1 VPNLEL
7 FSGLEPLATGI
18 LPSQTI
24 RSYIF
29 GDNRRIVSPVPIEES
44 QIQPASVDLRL
55 GREAFQVRASFLPG
69 HATIQ
74 KKLDDLL
81 IRKISLDD
89 SAVFEPRAVF
99 IVPLIESLRLPSDV
113 SGKANPKSTT
123 GRLDIFTRLIT
134 ATATEFESVPK
145 GYSGPLY
152 LEVVSRTFP
161 IRVRTGMKLNQL
173 RFIRGNPPTSDGR
186 LVKLAEK
193 VTLAYDEYDSPLDP
207 RIERGLSVSV
217 DLQGDG
223 SSIVGYKAK
232 RPIPP
237 LSSNTIIDLG
247 RVNWYDVKE
256 FWEVVPA
263 SNTKSHTLEPG
274 DFYILASRERVS
286 VPSTYAAEMVPFDP
300 SFGEFR
306 VHYAGFFDPGF
317 GFGIEGEISGTK
329 AVLEVRAHELPILL
343 EDGQLVGKLI
353 YHKMAQTPDKVY
365 GRSIGSSYQQQ
376 GLALSKQFKRGTSSD
391 SSTRSSSISSED
403 PILAPPQLVQP

>member
-1 VPNLEL
+1 VSNLEL

-24 RSYIF
+24 RSYVF
-29 GDNRRIVSPVPIEES
+29 GDTRRIISPVPIDDN
-44 QIQPASVDLRL
+44 QIQPASIDLRL
-55 GREAFQVRASFLPG
+55 GHEAFQVSASFLPG
-69 HATIQ
+69 RATIGR
-74 KKLDDLL
+74 KINDLL
-81 IRKISLDD
+81 IRRISLDG
-89 SAVFEPRAVF
+89 SAVFEPRSVF

-134 ATATEFESVPK
+134 ETATEFESVPK

-161 IRVRTGMKLNQL
+161 VRVRSGMKLNQL

-186 LVKLAEK
+186 LARLAEK
-193 VTLAYDEYDSPLDP
+193 VNLAYDDDASPIDP

-217 DLQGDG
+217 DLEGNG
-223 SSIVGYKAK
+223 SSIIAYKAK
-232 RPIPP
+232 RAIHPVD
-237 LSSNTIIDLG
+237 LDSAIDLDK
-247 RVNWYDVKE
+247 VDWYNVGE
-256 FWEVVPA
+256 FWDIVPV
-263 SNTKSHTLEPG
+263 SPTKDHTLQPG
-274 DFYILASRERVS
+274 DFYILASRERIR
-286 VPSTYAAEMVPFDP
+286 VPPAYAAEMVPFDP

-317 GFGIEGEISGTK
+317 GFGIEGEIPGTK

-353 YHKMAQTPDKVY
+353 YHKMAQVPQKVY
-365 GRSIGSSYQQQ
+365 GRAIGSSYQQQ
-376 GLALSKQFKRGTSSD
+376 GLALSKQFKRGVSAGPVASPKD
-391 SSTRSSSISSED
+391 A
-403 PILAPPQLVQP
+403 ILAPPQLVQS

>member
-1 VPNLEL
+1 MSNLEL

-24 RSYIF
+24 RSYVF
-29 GDNRRIVSPVPIEES
+29 GDTRRIISPVPIDDN
-44 QIQPASVDLRL
+44 QIQPASIDLRL
-55 GREAFQVRASFLPG
+55 GHEAFQVSASFLPG
-69 HATIQ
+69 RATIGR
-74 KKLDDLL
+74 KINDLL
-81 IRKISLDD
+81 IRRISLDG
-89 SAVFEPRAVF
+89 SAVFEPRSVF

-134 ATATEFESVPK
+134 ETATEFESVPK

-161 IRVRTGMKLNQL
+161 VRVRSGMKLNQL

-186 LVKLAEK
+186 LARLAEK
-193 VTLAYDEYDSPLDP
+193 VNLAYDDDASPIDP

-217 DLQGDG
+217 DLEGNG
-223 SSIVGYKAK
+223 SSIIAYKAK
-232 RPIPP
+232 RAIHPVD
-237 LSSNTIIDLG
+237 LDSAIDLDK
-247 RVNWYDVKE
+247 VDWYNVEE
-256 FWEVVPA
+256 FWDIVPV
-263 SNTKSHTLEPG
+263 SPTKDHTLLPG
-274 DFYILASRERVS
+274 DFYILASRERVR
-286 VPSTYAAEMVPFDP
+286 VPPAYAAEMVPFDP

-317 GFGIEGEISGTK
+317 GFGIEGEIPGTK

-353 YHKMAQTPDKVY
+353 YHKMAQVPQKVY
-365 GRSIGSSYQQQ
+365 GRAIGSSYQQQ
-376 GLALSKQFKRGTSSD
+376 GLALSKQFKRGVSAGPVASPKD
-391 SSTRSSSISSED
+391 A
-403 PILAPPQLVQP
+403 ILAPPQLVQS

>member
-1 VPNLEL
+1 VSNLEL

-24 RSYIF
+24 RSYVF
-29 GDNRRIVSPVPIEES
+29 GDTRRIISPVPIDDD
-44 QIQPASVDLRL
+44 QIQPASIDLRL
-55 GREAFQVRASFLPG
+55 GHEAFQVSASFLPG
-69 HATIQ
+69 HATIGR
-74 KKLDDLL
+74 KINDLL
-81 IRKISLDD
+81 IRRISLDG
-89 SAVFEPRAVF
+89 SAVFEPRSVF

-134 ATATEFESVPK
+134 ETATEFESVPK

-161 IRVRTGMKLNQL
+161 VRVRSGMKLNQL

-186 LVKLAEK
+186 LARLAEK
-193 VTLAYDEYDSPLDP
+193 VNLAYDDDASPIDP

-217 DLQGDG
+217 DLEGNG
-223 SSIVGYKAK
+223 SSIIAYKAK
-232 RPIPP
+232 RAIHPVD
-237 LSSNTIIDLG
+237 LAIDLDK
-247 RVNWYDVKE
+247 VDWYNVGE
-256 FWEVVPA
+256 FWDIVPV
-263 SNTKSHTLEPG
+263 SPTKDHTLQPG
-274 DFYILASRERVS
+274 DFYILASRERIR
-286 VPSTYAAEMVPFDP
+286 VPPAYAAEMVPFDP

-376 GLALSKQFKRGTSSD
+376 GLALSKQFKRGVSAGPVASPKD
-391 SSTRSSSISSED
+391 A
-403 PILAPPQLVQP
+403 ILAPPQLVQS

>member
-1 VPNLEL
+1 MSNLEL

-24 RSYIF
+24 RSYVF
-29 GDNRRIVSPVPIEES
+29 GDTRRIISPVPIDDN
-44 QIQPASVDLRL
+44 QIQPASIDLRL
-55 GREAFQVRASFLPG
+55 GHEAFQVSASFLPG
-69 HATIQ
+69 RATIGR
-74 KKLDDLL
+74 KINDLL
-81 IRKISLDD
+81 IRRISLDG
-89 SAVFEPRAVF
+89 SAVFEPRSVF

-134 ATATEFESVPK
+134 ETATEFESVPK

-161 IRVRTGMKLNQL
+161 VRVRSGMKLNQL

-186 LVKLAEK
+186 LARLAEK
-193 VTLAYDEYDSPLDP
+193 VNLAYDDDASPIDP

-217 DLQGDG
+217 DLEGNG
-223 SSIVGYKAK
+223 SSIIAYKAK
-232 RPIPP
+232 RAIHPVD
-237 LSSNTIIDLG
+237 LDSAIDLDK
-247 RVNWYDVKE
+247 VDWYNVGE
-256 FWEVVPA
+256 FWDIVPV
-263 SNTKSHTLEPG
+263 SPTKDHTLQPG
-274 DFYILASRERVS
+274 DFYILASRERIR
-286 VPSTYAAEMVPFDP
+286 VPPAYAAEMVPFDP

-317 GFGIEGEISGTK
+317 GFGIEGEIPGTK

-353 YHKMAQTPDKVY
+353 YHKMAQIPQKVY
-365 GRSIGSSYQQQ
+365 GRAIGSSYQQQ
-376 GLALSKQFKRGTSSD
+376 GLALSKQFKRGVSAGPVASPKD
-391 SSTRSSSISSED
+391 A
-403 PILAPPQLVQP
+403 ILAPPQLVQS

>member
-1 VPNLEL
+1 MSNLEL

-24 RSYIF
+24 RSYVF
-29 GDNRRIVSPVPIEES
+29 GDTRRIISPVPIDDN
-44 QIQPASVDLRL
+44 QIQPASIDLRL
-55 GREAFQVRASFLPG
+55 GHEAFQVSASFLPG
-69 HATIQ
+69 RATIGR
-74 KKLDDLL
+74 KINDLL
-81 IRKISLDD
+81 IRRISLDG
-89 SAVFEPRAVF
+89 SAVFEPRSVF

-134 ATATEFESVPK
+134 ETATEFESVPK

-161 IRVRTGMKLNQL
+161 VRVRSGMKLNQL

-186 LVKLAEK
+186 LARLAEK
-193 VTLAYDEYDSPLDP
+193 VNLAYDDDASPIDP

-217 DLQGDG
+217 DLEGNG
-223 SSIVGYKAK
+223 SSIIAYKAK
-232 RPIPP
+232 RAIHPVD
-237 LSSNTIIDLG
+237 LDSAIDLDK
-247 RVNWYDVKE
+247 VDWYNVGE
-256 FWEVVPA
+256 FWDIVPV
-263 SNTKSHTLEPG
+263 SPTKDHTLQPG
-274 DFYILASRERVS
+274 DFYILASRERIR
-286 VPSTYAAEMVPFDP
+286 VPPAYAAEMVPFDP

-317 GFGIEGEISGTK
+317 GFGIEGEIPGTK

-353 YHKMAQTPDKVY
+353 YHKMAQVPQKVY
-365 GRSIGSSYQQQ
+365 GRAIGSSYQQQ
-376 GLALSKQFKRGTSSD
+376 GLALSKQFKRGVSAGPVASPKD
-391 SSTRSSSISSED
+391 A
-403 PILAPPQLVQP
+403 ILAPPQLVQS

>member
-1 VPNLEL
+1 MPNLEL
-7 FSGLEPLATGI
+7 FPGMDPLATGI
-18 LPSQTI
+18 LPSQII

-29 GDNRRIVSPVPIEES
+29 GDTRRIISPAPIDDS
-44 QIQPASVDLRL
+44 QIQPASIDLRL
-55 GREAFQVRASFLPG
+55 GHEAFQVSASFLPG
-69 HATIQ
+69 HATIG
-74 KKLDDLL
+74 KKINDLL
-81 IRKISLDD
+81 IRKIRLDD
-89 SAVFEPRAVF
+89 SAVFEPRSVF

-113 SGKANPKSTT
+113 SGRANPKSTT

-134 ATATEFESVPK
+134 ETATEFESVPK

-161 IRVRTGMKLNQL
+161 VRVRTGMKLNQL

-186 LVKLAEK
+186 LAKLAEK
-193 VTLAYDEYDSPLDP
+193 VNLAYDDDESPIDP

-217 DLQGDG
+217 DLQGNG
-223 SSIVGYKAK
+223 SSIIAYKAK
-232 RPIPP
+232 RGMHP
-237 LSSNTIIDLG
+237 IDLDKAIDLDK
-247 RVNWYDVKE
+247 VDWYNVGD
-256 FWEVVPA
+256 FWEVVPT
-263 SNTKSHTLEPG
+263 SVTRDHTLQPG
-274 DFYILASRERVS
+274 DFYILASRERIR
-286 VPSTYAAEMVPFDP
+286 VPPTYAAEMVPFDP

-317 GFGIEGEISGTK
+317 GFGIEGEIPGTK

-376 GLALSKQFKRGTSSD
+376 GLALSKQFKRGASSGPVASPQD
-391 SSTRSSSISSED
+391 A
-403 PILAPPQLVQP
+403 ILAPPQLVRS

>member
-1 VPNLEL
+1 VSNLEL

-24 RSYIF
+24 RSYVF
-29 GDNRRIVSPVPIEES
+29 GDTRRIISPVPIDDN
-44 QIQPASVDLRL
+44 QIQPASIDLRL
-55 GREAFQVRASFLPG
+55 GHEAFQVSASFLPG
-69 HATIQ
+69 RATIGR
-74 KKLDDLL
+74 KINDLL
-81 IRKISLDD
+81 IRRISLDG
-89 SAVFEPRAVF
+89 SAVFEPRSVF

-134 ATATEFESVPK
+134 ETATEFESVPK

-161 IRVRTGMKLNQL
+161 VRVRSGMKLNQL

-186 LVKLAEK
+186 LARLAEK
-193 VTLAYDEYDSPLDP
+193 VNLAYDDDASPIDP

-217 DLQGDG
+217 DLEGNG
-223 SSIVGYKAK
+223 SSIIAYKAK
-232 RPIPP
+232 RAIHPVD
-237 LSSNTIIDLG
+237 LDSAIDLDK
-247 RVNWYDVKE
+247 VDWYNVGE
-256 FWEVVPA
+256 FWDIVPV
-263 SNTKSHTLEPG
+263 SPTKDHTLQPG
-274 DFYILASRERVS
+274 DFYILASRERIR
-286 VPSTYAAEMVPFDP
+286 VPPAYAAEMVPFDP

-317 GFGIEGEISGTK
+317 GFGIEGEIPGTK

-353 YHKMAQTPDKVY
+353 YHKMAQVPQKVY
-365 GRSIGSSYQQQ
+365 GRAIGSSYQQQ
-376 GLALSKQFKRGTSSD
+376 GLALSKQFKRGVSAGPVASPKD
-391 SSTRSSSISSED
+391 A
-403 PILAPPQLVQP
+403 ILAPPQLVRS

>member
-1 VPNLEL
+1 MSNLEL

-24 RSYIF
+24 RSYVF
-29 GDNRRIVSPVPIEES
+29 GDTRRIISPVPIDDD
-44 QIQPASVDLRL
+44 QIQPASIDLRL
-55 GREAFQVRASFLPG
+55 GHEAFQVSASFLPG
-69 HATIQ
+69 HATIGR
-74 KKLDDLL
+74 KINDLL
-81 IRKISLDD
+81 IRRISLDG
-89 SAVFEPRAVF
+89 SAVFEPRSVF

-134 ATATEFESVPK
+134 ETATEFESVPK

-161 IRVRTGMKLNQL
+161 VRVRSGMKLNQL

-186 LVKLAEK
+186 LARLAEK
-193 VTLAYDEYDSPLDP
+193 VNLAYDDDASPIDP

-217 DLQGDG
+217 DLEGNG
-223 SSIVGYKAK
+223 SSIIAYKAK
-232 RPIPP
+232 RAIHPVD
-237 LSSNTIIDLG
+237 LAIDLDK
-247 RVNWYDVKE
+247 VDWYNVGE
-256 FWEVVPA
+256 FWDIVPV
-263 SNTKSHTLEPG
+263 SPTKDHTLQPG
-274 DFYILASRERVS
+274 DFYILASRERIR
-286 VPSTYAAEMVPFDP
+286 VPPAYAAEMVPFDP

-376 GLALSKQFKRGTSSD
+376 GLALSKQFKRGVSAGPVASPKD
-391 SSTRSSSISSED
+391 A
-403 PILAPPQLVQP
+403 ILAPPQLVQS

>member
-1 VPNLEL
+1 VSNLEL

-24 RSYIF
+24 RSYVF
-29 GDNRRIVSPVPIEES
+29 GDTRRIISPVPIDDD
-44 QIQPASVDLRL
+44 QIQPASIDLRL
-55 GREAFQVRASFLPG
+55 GHEAFQVSASFLPG
-69 HATIQ
+69 RATIGR
-74 KKLDDLL
+74 KINDLL
-81 IRKISLDD
+81 IRRISLDG
-89 SAVFEPRAVF
+89 SAVFEPRSVF

-134 ATATEFESVPK
+134 ETATEFESVPK

-161 IRVRTGMKLNQL
+161 VRVRSGMKLNQL

-186 LVKLAEK
+186 LARLAEK
-193 VTLAYDEYDSPLDP
+193 VNLAYDDDASPIDP

-217 DLQGDG
+217 DLEGNG
-223 SSIVGYKAK
+223 SSIIAYKAK
-232 RPIPP
+232 RAIHPVD
-237 LSSNTIIDLG
+237 LDSAIDLDK
-247 RVNWYDVKE
+247 VDWYNVGE
-256 FWEVVPA
+256 FWDIVPV
-263 SNTKSHTLEPG
+263 SPTKDHTLLPG
-274 DFYILASRERVS
+274 DFYILASRERVR
-286 VPSTYAAEMVPFDP
+286 VPPAYAAEMVPFDP

-317 GFGIEGEISGTK
+317 GFGIEGEIPGTK

-353 YHKMAQTPDKVY
+353 YHKMAQVPQKVY
-365 GRSIGSSYQQQ
+365 GRAIGSSYQQQ
-376 GLALSKQFKRGTSSD
+376 GLALSKQFKRGVSAGPVASPKD
-391 SSTRSSSISSED
+391 A
-403 PILAPPQLVQP
+403 ILAPPQLVRS

>member
-1 VPNLEL
+1 MSNLEL

-24 RSYIF
+24 RSYVF
-29 GDNRRIVSPVPIEES
+29 GDTRRIISPVPIDDN
-44 QIQPASVDLRL
+44 QIQPASIDLRL
-55 GREAFQVRASFLPG
+55 GHEAFQVSASFLPG
-69 HATIQ
+69 RATIGR
-74 KKLDDLL
+74 KINDLL
-81 IRKISLDD
+81 IRRISLDG
-89 SAVFEPRAVF
+89 SAVFEPRSVF

-134 ATATEFESVPK
+134 ETATEFESVPK

-161 IRVRTGMKLNQL
+161 VRVRSGMKLNQL

-186 LVKLAEK
+186 LARLAEK
-193 VTLAYDEYDSPLDP
+193 VNLAYDDDASPIDP

-217 DLQGDG
+217 DLEGNG
-223 SSIVGYKAK
+223 SSIIAYKAK
-232 RPIPP
+232 RAIHPVD
-237 LSSNTIIDLG
+237 LDSAIDLDK
-247 RVNWYDVKE
+247 VDWYNVGE
-256 FWEVVPA
+256 FWDIVPV
-263 SNTKSHTLEPG
+263 SPTKDHTLQPG
-274 DFYILASRERVS
+274 DFYILASRERIR
-286 VPSTYAAEMVPFDP
+286 VPPAYAAEMVPFDP

-317 GFGIEGEISGTK
+317 GFGIEGEIPGTK

-353 YHKMAQTPDKVY
+353 YHKMAQVPQKVY
-365 GRSIGSSYQQQ
+365 GRAIGSSYQQQ
-376 GLALSKQFKRGTSSD
+376 GLALSKQFKRGVSAGPVASPKD
-391 SSTRSSSISSED
+391 A
-403 PILAPPQLVQP
+403 ILAPPQLVRS

>member
-1 VPNLEL
+1 MSNLEL

-24 RSYIF
+24 RSYVF
-29 GDNRRIVSPVPIEES
+29 GDTRRIISPVPIDDN
-44 QIQPASVDLRL
+44 QIQPASIDLRL
-55 GREAFQVRASFLPG
+55 GHEAFQVSASFLPG
-69 HATIQ
+69 RATIGR
-74 KKLDDLL
+74 KINDLL
-81 IRKISLDD
+81 IRRISLDG
-89 SAVFEPRAVF
+89 SAVFEPRSVF

-134 ATATEFESVPK
+134 ETATEFESVPK

-161 IRVRTGMKLNQL
+161 VRVRSGMKLNQL

-186 LVKLAEK
+186 LARLAEK
-193 VTLAYDEYDSPLDP
+193 VNLAYDDDASPIDP

-217 DLQGDG
+217 DLEGNG
-223 SSIVGYKAK
+223 SSIIAYKAK
-232 RPIPP
+232 RAIHPVD
-237 LSSNTIIDLG
+237 LDSAIDLDK
-247 RVNWYDVKE
+247 VDWYNVGE
-256 FWEVVPA
+256 FWDIVPV
-263 SNTKSHTLEPG
+263 SPTKDHTLLPG
-274 DFYILASRERVS
+274 DFYILASRERIR
-286 VPSTYAAEMVPFDP
+286 VPPAYAAEMVPFDP

-317 GFGIEGEISGTK
+317 GFGIEGEIPGTK

-353 YHKMAQTPDKVY
+353 YHKMAQVPQKVY
-365 GRSIGSSYQQQ
+365 GRAIGSSYQQQ
-376 GLALSKQFKRGTSSD
+376 GLALSKQFKRGVSAGPVASPKD
-391 SSTRSSSISSED
+391 A
-403 PILAPPQLVQP
+403 ILAPPQLVQS